1 VKLGKQFVR
10 DRGVGWWDIQ
20 KSSEDRTMESHQLSF
35 LLSLE
40 IGEVHNESVTQ
51 VLVSFHVDS
60 YTGAT

>member
-1 VKLGKQFVR
+1 
-10 DRGVGWWDIQ
+10 
-20 KSSEDRTMESHQLSF
+20 MESHQLSF